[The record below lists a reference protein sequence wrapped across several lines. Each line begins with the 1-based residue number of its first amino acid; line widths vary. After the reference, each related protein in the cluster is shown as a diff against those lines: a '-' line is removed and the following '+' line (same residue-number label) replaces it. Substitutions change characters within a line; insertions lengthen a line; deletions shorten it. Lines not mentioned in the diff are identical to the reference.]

1 MFSTPTMKYLKYMSI
16 FLLFG
21 YVNCSCFTM
30 PPKIV
35 PVSKWTLT
43 VPNTNSP
50 NYNHETHH
58 CPKGYQLDSEYSH
71 IVYEPKILLLGSSN
85 IISLS
90 IYGYAVCCEPE
101 IIKISEI
108 SLLDNFNNSYY

>member
-1 MFSTPTMKYLKYMSI
+1 
-16 FLLFG
+16 
-21 YVNCSCFTM
+21 M

-35 PVSKWTLT
+35 PVSKWALT
-43 VPNTNSP
+43 VPNTNGH
-50 NYNHETHH
+50 NYNHETHE

-71 IVYEPKILLLGSSN
+71 IVYEPKILILGSSN

-101 IIKISEI
+101 ISEISEI
-108 SLLDNFNNSYY
+108 SLSGNINNSYY